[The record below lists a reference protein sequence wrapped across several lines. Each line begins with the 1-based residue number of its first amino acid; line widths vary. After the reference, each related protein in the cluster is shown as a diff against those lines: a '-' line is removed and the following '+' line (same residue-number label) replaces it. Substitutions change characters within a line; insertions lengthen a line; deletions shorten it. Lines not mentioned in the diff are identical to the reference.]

1 MIAFYKIWNTIAI
14 FDYIKNK
21 MAIFIPYY
29 TLYTF
34 LAYLRTLQI
43 LLQIMCKSTSGGGE
57 VTMQESVPPYC
68 LFLAKAKFCNQTL
81 N

>member
-1 MIAFYKIWNTIAI
+1 MEHNSNFWLHKEQNGHFYPLL
-14 FDYIKNK
+14 YI
-21 MAIFIPYY
+21 IHIPCLFENPPNFVANYV
-29 TLYTF
+29 
-34 LAYLRTLQI
+34 QI
-43 LLQIMCKSTSGGGE
+43 HLWGGE